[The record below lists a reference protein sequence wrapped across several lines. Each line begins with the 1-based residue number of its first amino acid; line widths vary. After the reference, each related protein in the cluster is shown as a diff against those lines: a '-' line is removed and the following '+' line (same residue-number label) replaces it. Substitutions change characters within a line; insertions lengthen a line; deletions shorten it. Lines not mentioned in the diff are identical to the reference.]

1 MMIAIYYNV
10 IQTLLFV
17 GNNNKYYIYSV

>member
-1 MMIAIYYNV
+1 MIAIYYNV